1 MSPTSFFLEGRTLGF
16 FCKNKALKSGLH
28 TRKAATR
35 VALNASWAVLGAA
48 GEGLG
53 TVPEAFSVVLRHL
66 DGVLSILFLSNK
78 ATLTICYLIVISKS
92 I

>member
-1 MSPTSFFLEGRTLGF
+1 MDFSE
-16 FCKNKALKSGLH
+16 KNKALKSGLH
-28 TRKAATR
+28 ARKVVTR
-35 VALNASWAVLGAA
+35 VALNASWGVLGAA

-66 DGVLSILFLSNK
+66 GGALGIFFLSNK

-92 I
+92 ICHGF